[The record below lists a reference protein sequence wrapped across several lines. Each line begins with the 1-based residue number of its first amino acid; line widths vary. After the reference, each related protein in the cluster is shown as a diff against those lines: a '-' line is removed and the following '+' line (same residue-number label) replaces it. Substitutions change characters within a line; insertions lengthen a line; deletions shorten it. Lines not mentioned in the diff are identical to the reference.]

1 MASDLMTIAKSGA
14 KAARSALD
22 VTAQNIANANTEGY
36 VRRSIETAEVANSSG
51 MLRLGDFSLSGV
63 RVAAVNRNADMFRQL
78 EVRRTGADAAR
89 GSAALQGMENI
100 EAAIE
105 QSGLYGSVVAFEAS
119 IKQLA
124 SDPTANELRAA
135 ALAQADHMAQSFNLA
150 SSSLDQ
156 VGEGARFS
164 AQGGVD
170 EVNVLAEQ
178 LARTNTFLSRAA
190 PGGSD
195 RAMLLD
201 QRDNL
206 LAKISKQ
213 AGVTTSFN
221 ADGQVDLRL
230 GGASGPLLVTGST
243 RQTLAM
249 ATAGDGTISF
259 DVGGTATNIATGG
272 LAGHSATLS
281 GVVSSKAQIDA
292 AADNIINLVNAS
304 QAGGVDLAGNPGNPI
319 FSGSGAAG
327 IAMTLASPS
336 GIATAPAGS
345 PARSLDSSHIQALAN
360 ALDSGAAAGRVS
372 DAIFSVSS
380 TVANQR
386 IATEALETIASK
398 ARIAL
403 DQQSGVDLDEEA
415 ANLVRYQQAFQASG
429 RAMQVASDLFDT
441 LLGIAR

>member
-63 RVAAVNRNADMFRQL
+63 RVAAVNRNADMFRQA

-89 GSAALQGMENI
+89 GSAALQGLENI

-105 QSGLYGSVVAFEAS
+105 QSGVYVSVVAFESS

-124 SDPTANELRAA
+124 ADPTSNDLRAA
-135 ALAQADHMAQSFNLA
+135 ALAGADHMAQTFNLA

-170 EVNVLAEQ
+170 EINALAEQ

-206 LAKISKQ
+206 LAKISEQ
-213 AGVTTSFN
+213 AGVTTSFA

-230 GGASGPLLVTGST
+230 GGASGPLLVTGAT
-243 RQTLAM
+243 RQNLAM
-249 ATAGDGTISF
+249 ATAADGTISF
-259 DVGGTATNIATGG
+259 DVGGTGITVASGK
-272 LAGHSATLS
+272 LAGHSATLT
-281 GVVSSKAQIDA
+281 GVVSSRAQLDA
-292 AADNIINLVNAS
+292 AANNIISIVNGS
-304 QAGGVDLAGNPGNPI
+304 QAAGVDLAGNAAGAM

-327 IAMTLASPS
+327 IGVSLTSPS

-345 PARSLDSSHIQALAN
+345 PANSIDSSHIQALTS
-360 ALDSGAAAGRVS
+360 ALDQGAAAGRVS
-372 DAIFSVSS
+372 DAIFSISS

-386 IATEALETIASK
+386 IATEALTTIASN
-398 ARIAL
+398 ARVAL
-403 DQQSGVDLDEEA
+403 DQQSGVDLDQEA

-429 RAMQVASDLFDT
+429 RAMQVATDLFDT
-441 LLGIAR
+441 LLGIG

>member
-36 VRRSIETAEVANSSG
+36 VRRSIETAEVATSSG
-51 MLRLGDFSLSGV
+51 RLRMGEFSLSGV
-63 RVAAVNRNADMFRQL
+63 RVAAVNRNADLFRQV

-105 QSGLYGSVVAFEAS
+105 QSGVYNSVVAFESS
-119 IKQLA
+119 IKQLGA
-124 SDPTANELRAA
+124 DPTSNDLRAA
-135 ALAQADHMAQSFNLA
+135 ALAGADQMAQSFNLA

-170 EVNVLAEQ
+170 EINALAEQ

-195 RAMLLD
+195 RASLLD

-206 LAKISKQ
+206 LAKISEQ
-213 AGVTTSFN
+213 AGVSTSFA

-230 GGASGPLLVTGST
+230 GGVSGPLLVTGGT
-243 RQTLAM
+243 QQALAM
-249 ATAGDGTISF
+249 TTAGDGTISF
-259 DVGGTATNIATGG
+259 DVGGTGITVSSGK
-272 LAGHSATLS
+272 LAGHSATLT
-281 GVVSSKAQIDA
+281 GVVSARTQLDA
-292 AADNIINLVNAS
+292 AANNIMGIVNGS
-304 QAGGVDLAGNPGNPI
+304 QAAGADLAGNAASAM
-319 FSGSGAAG
+319 FSGTGASSMAV
-327 IAMTLASPS
+327 ALASPS

-345 PARSLDSSHIQALAN
+345 GANNIDPAHIQALTS
-360 ALDSGAAAGRVS
+360 ALDTGSAAGRVS
-372 DAIFSVSS
+372 DVIFSVSS

-386 IATEALETIASK
+386 IATDALETIASN

-403 DQQSGVDLDEEA
+403 DQQSGVDLDQEA
-415 ANLVRYQQAFQASG
+415 ANLVRFQQAFQASG
-429 RAMQVASDLFDT
+429 RAMQVAADLFDT
-441 LLGIAR
+441 LLGIG

>member
-22 VTAQNIANANTEGY
+22 VTAQNIANANTGGY

-51 MLRLGDFSLSGV
+51 MLRMGDFSLSGV
-63 RVAAVNRNADMFRQL
+63 RVAAVNRNADLFRQA

-89 GSAALQGMENI
+89 GSAALQGLENI

-105 QSGLYGSVVAFEAS
+105 QSGVYGSVVSFESA

-124 SDPTANELRAA
+124 SDPTSSDLRAA
-135 ALAQADHMAQSFNLA
+135 ALAGADQMAQSFNLA
-150 SSSLDQ
+150 SSSLEQ
-156 VGEGARFS
+156 VGEGARFA

-170 EVNVLAEQ
+170 EINVLAEQ

-195 RAMLLD
+195 RASLLD

-206 LAKISKQ
+206 LAKISEQ
-213 AGVTTSFN
+213 ASVTTSFA

-230 GGASGPLLVTGST
+230 GGASGPLMVTGGT
-243 RQTLAM
+243 RQTLSM
-249 ATAGDGTISF
+249 TTAGDGTVSF
-259 DVGGTATNIATGG
+259 DVGGTGITVSSGQ

-281 GVVSSKAQIDA
+281 GVVSARTQLDA
-292 AADNIINLVNAS
+292 AVNNIMGIVNAS
-304 QAGGVDLAGNPGNPI
+304 QAAGANLAGNPASAM
-319 FSGSGAAG
+319 FSGTGASD
-327 IAMTLASPS
+327 IAVALASPS

-345 PARSLDSSHIQALAN
+345 GANNIDPAHIQALTA
-360 ALDSGAAAGRVS
+360 ALDSGAAAGKVS
-372 DAIFSVSS
+372 DVIFSVSS

-386 IATEALETIASK
+386 IATDALDTIASN

-403 DQQSGVDLDEEA
+403 DQQSGVDLDQEA

-429 RAMQVASDLFDT
+429 RAMQVAADLFDT
-441 LLGIAR
+441 LLGIG